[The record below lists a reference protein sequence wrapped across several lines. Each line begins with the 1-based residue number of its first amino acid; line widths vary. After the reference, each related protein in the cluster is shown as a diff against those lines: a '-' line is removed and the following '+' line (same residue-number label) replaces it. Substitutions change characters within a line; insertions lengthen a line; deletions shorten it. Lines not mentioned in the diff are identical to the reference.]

1 MPPNKRALPLNPG
14 TQALR
19 LDRGLAAPGL
29 DPWISVARVIDAW
42 GLAGWVKLDL
52 YGDRQSSVLRKAK
65 RWLVSPPQRL
75 ATIRASSDQSS
86 ALPSACVEVAVEVA
100 VVASRPHSSG
110 WLAQFE
116 GFDDRN
122 QALALKGFEV
132 AVRREDFPRLPK
144 GEYYW
149 VDLIGCRVLNRADE
163 LLGEVVAMD
172 DHGAHP
178 ILHVKQN
185 QDAAPDFFIPFVG
198 QYVDQVDVNERC
210 IQVDWSSE
218 WL

>member
-1 MPPNKRALPLNPG
+1 
-14 TQALR
+14 
-19 LDRGLAAPGL
+19 
-29 DPWISVARVIDAW
+29 
-42 GLAGWVKLDL
+42 
-52 YGDRQSSVLRKAK
+52 
-65 RWLVSPPQRL
+65 
-75 ATIRASSDQSS
+75 
-86 ALPSACVEVAVEVA
+86 
-100 VVASRPHSSG
+100 
-110 WLAQFE
+110 
-116 GFDDRN
+116 
-122 QALALKGFEV
+122 
-132 AVRREDFPRLPK
+132 
-144 GEYYW
+144 

>member
-75 ATIRASSDQSS
+75 ATIR
-86 ALPSACVEVAVEVA
+86 EVAVEVA

>member
-1 MPPNKRALPLNPG
+1 MPLNPG

-122 QALALKGFEV
+122 QA
-132 AVRREDFPRLPK
+132 
-144 GEYYW
+144 
-149 VDLIGCRVLNRADE
+149 
-163 LLGEVVAMD
+163 
-172 DHGAHP
+172 
-178 ILHVKQN
+178 
-185 QDAAPDFFIPFVG
+185 
-198 QYVDQVDVNERC
+198 
-210 IQVDWSSE
+210 
-218 WL
+218 